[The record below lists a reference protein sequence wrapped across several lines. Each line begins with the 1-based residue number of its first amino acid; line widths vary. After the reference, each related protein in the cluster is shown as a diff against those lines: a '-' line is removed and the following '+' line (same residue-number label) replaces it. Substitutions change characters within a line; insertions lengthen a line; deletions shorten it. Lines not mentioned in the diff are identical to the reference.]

1 MNQISES
8 MIPNLTSTPTA
19 SSCTTKPIS
28 GIVKIPLPSGS
39 TVIAS
44 PISASASSNIN
55 SNNNSVLN
63 ANCSTVTSNYDNIS
77 NSTNNS
83 NNSVPTICSTVTNVT
98 PVTVSMTVSNL
109 GSAIG
114 TTVVT
119 TAHSSSTS
127 SSTITVATQSGST
140 TQTPPSTV
148 TRMVPLIYLQP
159 PVSVK
164 TPNNSANSNNNNSSS
179 NNNNSNNNTSNIP
192 TTVSTTS
199 ITTSGAVQFT
209 MSQIIAGNPQLIH
222 TNNSS
227 QQNQTF
233 AYLGTLI
240 KQSLKGKEATSQ
252 KVLLTPMAVQ
262 NKASQMTGV
271 ILPTS
276 NDNHGGHSNK
286 QAMASLILQPGPGT
300 NVPGKMGLI
309 LPGSTATNPATGKT
323 SLLLPAP
330 PNATNPK
337 KASLANII
345 VPSPVKTSNVPNI
358 IRQSSSSTTNSGSKN
373 PVTGYLLPS
382 GSNSAAGLII
392 PTPAGVTKTS
402 GNQVTGLII
411 PTSTPS
417 TGIILPSTTSNSSG
431 QLANLIFTTT
441 PTSLPQTTNT
451 PVAGLIMTGGNNAP
465 NLLVSPSVVNSST
478 TTTVNITTGSITST
492 TATSNTKTMTGV
504 FLPVSM
510 QGQNKNTLTHHL
522 TISNGKIHATPG
534 DPSIS
539 VPGLKPVGS
548 FSTLP
553 PLQPITNKD
562 GINKVIG
569 VTPTSKPNFLNLT
582 QDNNLTV
589 TPVIEQQDQQSVMQL
604 KEEKK
609 DNEMEVEVK
618 LETTDGLITDIKKEN
633 VDKDNNRERDKDNYI
648 NKEKEHDIKDSNDEC
663 VVLDGEV
670 TMRRLNGS
678 SAGAA
683 GSPSNGADK
692 ENTSPDKPLDDE
704 VKIEV
709 IKQERDNVI
718 TPPVDDFD
726 AMKVLEW
733 DNKGVGKLPGS
744 ELKFRM
750 NEFGM
755 MILHDESDMKQDPES
770 VTSTNIERKEEKRP
784 HKAPIKAKHS
794 RQPGGD
800 EIFCCEGCGC
810 YGLFTEFLDSKFC
823 SIACK
828 KSVLTKIAFNKKKED
843 DKLRELKLRR
853 KKRKMKILQNK
864 ARKEMEMRAAQKDK
878 ETPVDWMKELAE
890 LRAKKAAQLENC
902 DDSSKKDVF
911 ESPNMSEVDI
921 SIRSGTTSPTLTDDD
936 HSDKRV
942 LWVSKSSEFLWT
954 IYLNHCKAK
963 PAPIKLFKDPF
974 PYGKNGFRVGMK
986 LEGIDPE
993 HQSYICVLSV
1003 AEVRGY
1009 RIRLHFDGYPENH
1022 DFWLNADSPDI
1033 FQPGWCEKN
1042 NHHLHR
1048 PRGYT
1053 MENFNWNLYLKQC
1066 KAQPA
1071 PRHLFSNRNASP
1083 ICPNQFRVG
1092 MKLEAVDRKNSSLV
1106 CVATVTDIIDS
1117 RLLIHFDSWGDVY
1130 DYWADPTSP
1139 YIHPVGWCKENG
1151 HELTPPNTYKNPSSF
1166 SWDSYLKET
1175 KSVAA
1180 PARAFKTRPPSGF
1193 RQGMKLEAVDKRA
1206 PHLIRVATVRD
1217 IHQHQIKITFD
1228 GFPDHFGYWVDDDS
1242 PDIHPVGWTQK
1253 TGHPLEP
1260 PPVGDEKT
1268 ECTTPGCKGDG
1279 HIKGAKFTV
1288 HKHPSVCPYSSQN
1301 MNRDSSSTPDRFC
1314 TKPELY
1320 EVPEASTCK
1329 PRQTSNSIISPN
1341 EDNNNSSSSLEL
1353 RSMKTR
1359 LSCYGTVNPT
1369 TTPIMTPVPTEDEK
1383 EKREERRG
1391 RKRKVI
1397 EPEEPSEELNRLRR
1411 DLIET
1416 VLKPG
1421 YQVNPDPPPCWT
1433 KHSTTFGLK
1442 IDWFQGD
1449 PRRWS
1454 YKQVSAFINT
1464 IHPMRNRVF
1473 IDQEI
1478 DGEALL
1484 MLTQSDLTD
1493 LLGLKLGPAI
1503 KIFNIISLLRQK
1515 VL

>member
-784 HKAPIKAKHS
+784 HKAPIK
-794 RQPGGD
+794 
-800 EIFCCEGCGC
+800 
-810 YGLFTEFLDSKFC
+810 
-823 SIACK
+823 
-828 KSVLTKIAFNKKKED
+828 
-843 DKLRELKLRR
+843 
-853 KKRKMKILQNK
+853 
-864 ARKEMEMRAAQKDK
+864 
-878 ETPVDWMKELAE
+878 
-890 LRAKKAAQLENC
+890 
-902 DDSSKKDVF
+902 
-911 ESPNMSEVDI
+911 
-921 SIRSGTTSPTLTDDD
+921 
-936 HSDKRV
+936 
-942 LWVSKSSEFLWT
+942 
-954 IYLNHCKAK
+954 
-963 PAPIKLFKDPF
+963 
-974 PYGKNGFRVGMK
+974 
-986 LEGIDPE
+986 
-993 HQSYICVLSV
+993 
-1003 AEVRGY
+1003 GY